1 MACTGKYA
9 KVNAGIYRG
18 QMVRLIRNFPQLL
31 VELLLG
37 SGKTTLLSLILGDH
51 PQSYVQPHLLLPSP
65 PHPSIPSKFVLNHR
79 KRIATAHLRQSIG
92 VVSPELFDAFPRRH
106 GPSGMSVWEAIGTGF
121 EGVFVPLPGKGVGA
135 NLPEHKSI
143 RDWREERMWE
153 VLENLGPSAWNP
165 SEYPRE
171 LAAEFA
177 QRKFT
182 DLSVGEQR
190 LVLLMRT
197 LVGRPPIVLLD
208 EVWSGMSEEM
218 VIAAKK
224 YLRER
229 VGNDQAVVVITH
241 WEDEVPWTLAEGLKK
256 FRLDEGKGIS
266 V

>member
-1 MACTGKYA
+1 
-9 KVNAGIYRG
+9 
-18 QMVRLIRNFPQLL
+18 
-31 VELLLG
+31 
-37 SGKTTLLSLILGDH
+37 
-51 PQSYVQPHLLLPSP
+51 
-65 PHPSIPSKFVLNHR
+65 
-79 KRIATAHLRQSIG
+79 
-92 VVSPELFDAFPRRH
+92 
-106 GPSGMSVWEAIGTGF
+106 MSVWEAIGTGF
-121 EGVFVPLPGKGVGA
+121 EGVFVPLPGNGIGA
-135 NLPEHKSI
+135 NLPENKSL

-153 VLENLGPSAWNP
+153 VLENLGPSAWKP

-177 QRKFT
+177 QKKFT

-197 LVGRPPIVLLD
+197 LVGRLPIVLLD

-218 VIAAKK
+218 VSAAKK

-241 WEDEVPWTLAEGLKK
+241 WEDEVPWTQAEGLKK
-256 FRLDEGKGIS
+256 FRLDGGKGFL